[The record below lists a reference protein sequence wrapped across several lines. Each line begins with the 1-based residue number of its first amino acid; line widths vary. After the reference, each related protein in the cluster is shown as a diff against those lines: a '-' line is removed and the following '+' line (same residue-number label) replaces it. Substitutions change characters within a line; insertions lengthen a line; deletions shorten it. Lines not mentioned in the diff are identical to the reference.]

1 MWPEFATLTDQLLEA
16 YRKLTLERLRTFA
29 SGTLR
34 SALATLTRWRTLVL
48 RRGLR
53 WTSCGTPGGAVA
65 AELTGRLT
73 DIGAHGVDVPSLVGV
88 PSGLRLPH
96 CGSLSEGLERCG

>member
-1 MWPEFATLTDQLLEA
+1 MWPEYVTLTDQLEET
-16 YRKLTLERLRTFA
+16 YRKLTLERLRSFA
-29 SGTLR
+29 LGTLR
-34 SALATLTRWRTLVL
+34 SALATLTRWRTCFHDAACT
-48 RRGLR
+48 GPY
-53 WTSCGTPGGAVA
+53 GTPGGAVA

-73 DIGAHGVDVPSLVGV
+73 DIGAHGVDIPSLVGV